1 MKRTHSLSGRYRT
14 AGVSAGMQMTPETI
28 CAYISEMERKGRVQG
43 TIEEYKRNLR
53 LLYDFLPDHKRIKK
67 DTLQRWRD
75 SLLEQ
80 GYTART
86 ANARVSAANSYLAF
100 CGRRDLQLAHQLETE
115 AYAQPELTRN
125 EYLRLLQTARVL
137 GKERLYLLIK
147 LFGCTGIAVQN
158 IERVTVEGVKAG
170 EIPVGSGRKVQSIL
184 LPRCLQKE
192 LLDYAER
199 NDRLSGA
206 LFVTRDGK
214 PLSRTNVADAIRH
227 LCHDA
232 QVPEEKG
239 NPSCLRRLYQ
249 QTQDG
254 ILQNI
259 SVLIDQA
266 YERLLETEQ
275 LAIGWAEG

>member
-100 CGRRDLQLAHQLETE
+100 CGRRDLQLMRQLETE
-115 AYAQPELTRN
+115 AYTQPELTRN
-125 EYLRLLQTARVL
+125 EYLRLLQTARLL

-147 LFGCTGIAVQN
+147 LYGSTGLPVKSL
-158 IERVTVEGVKAG
+158 ERVTVEAVRNSVIRTG
-170 EIPVGSGRKVQSIL
+170 ERGKNRIIRIPG
-184 LPRCLQKE
+184 CLRSE
-192 LLDYAER
+192 LLEYAGRMGRETG
-199 NDRLSGA
+199 SI
-206 LFVTRDGK
+206 FVTKAGK
-214 PLSRTNVADAIRH
+214 PLSHTNVADGIRG

-239 NPSCLRRLYQ
+239 NPRCLRRMYQ
-249 QTQDG
+249 ETQKG

-259 SVLIDQA
+259 SALIDQA
-266 YERLLETEQ
+266 YEKLLETEQ
-275 LAIGWAEG
+275 LAIGWAET

>member
-86 ANARVSAANSYLAF
+86 ANARVSAANSSLAF

-158 IERVTVEGVKAG
+158 IERVTVEAVKAG
-170 EIPVGSGRKVQSIL
+170 EIPAGLLQQPPGDIAWAAQGKADDSGFRVHLGILNFRLDQQTVQGRRRGIL
-184 LPRCLQKE
+184 
-192 LLDYAER
+192 
-199 NDRLSGA
+199 
-206 LFVTRDGK
+206 GK
-214 PLSRTNVADAIRH
+214 H
-227 LCHDA
+227 L
-232 QVPEEKG
+232 EKG
-239 NPSCLRRLYQ
+239 NSH
-249 QTQDG
+249 
-254 ILQNI
+254 
-259 SVLIDQA
+259 V
-266 YERLLETEQ
+266 
-275 LAIGWAEG
+275 

>member
-100 CGRRDLQLAHQLETE
+100 CGRRDLQLMRQLETE
-115 AYAQPELTRN
+115 AYTQPELTRN
-125 EYLRLLQTARVL
+125 EYLRLLQTARLL

-147 LFGCTGIAVQN
+147 LYGSTGLPVKSL
-158 IERVTVEGVKAG
+158 ERVTVEAVRNSVIQTG
-170 EIPVGSGRKVQSIL
+170 ERGKKRIIRIPG
-184 LPRCLQKE
+184 CLRSE
-192 LLDYAER
+192 LLEYAGRMGRETG
-199 NDRLSGA
+199 SI
-206 LFVTRDGK
+206 FVTKAGK
-214 PLSRTNVADAIRH
+214 PLSHTNVADGIRG

-239 NPSCLRRLYQ
+239 NPRCLRRMYQ
-249 QTQDG
+249 ETQKG

-259 SVLIDQA
+259 SALIDQA
-266 YERLLETEQ
+266 YEKLLETEQ
-275 LAIGWAEG
+275 LAIGWAET